1 MSFEIWK
8 PIKGFEGLYEISNTG
23 LVKSLRREVPNNGGI
38 SIVKEKILK
47 PQKEKN
53 GYLRIGLNK
62 RNKKYMFLI
71 HRLIAESFIPN
82 VNNYAEI
89 NHKDGNKS
97 NNNVD
102 NLEWCSRSYNIK
114 HSYINKLRNTDIN
127 RKNAKKMIE
136 KNKRKVVQ
144 KDLNGNMINIF
155 DSIKEAG
162 ELTNIDKT
170 NICSVCKHKGYYK
183 TAGGYIWEY
192 YNTKETVIK

>member
-71 HRLIAESFIPN
+71 HRLVAESFISN

-170 NICSVCKHKGYYK
+170 SICSVCKHKGYYK

-192 YNTKETVIK
+192 YNTKETVIQ

>member
-71 HRLIAESFIPN
+71 HRLVAESFIPN

-183 TAGGYIWEY
+183 NSRWLYLGIL
-192 YNTKETVIK
+192 